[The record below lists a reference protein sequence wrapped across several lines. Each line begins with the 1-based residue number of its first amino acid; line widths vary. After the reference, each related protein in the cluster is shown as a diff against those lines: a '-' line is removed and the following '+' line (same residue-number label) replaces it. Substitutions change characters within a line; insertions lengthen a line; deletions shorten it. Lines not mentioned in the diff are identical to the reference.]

1 MKMTLFFIFVI
12 HKTLYIF
19 QPYSYQEAIMFI
31 SNITRIL
38 SKIIFVFFAA
48 RKQAARKFLI
58 QRNAFCSDCLFCPY
72 KIENE
77 ILKSANAFMREQIK
91 QQKHIRWTKTA
102 QLGIMRLVHKFG
114 IPHTKIPVYFPVTRS
129 TFLRW
134 LTKLKN
140 GNFFYSI
147 KSSRKIHPQKT
158 PHAIT
163 ALICR
168 MKIDNPRWGYLRI
181 SSELAKLGI
190 KRSATTINKILRKKL
205 HLQSPQIITSHP
217 HQVWQMDITT
227 VKIFW
232 FIPAYIFVA
241 IDDYSRAIMT
251 FSVSLKPS
259 ADWIKK
265 NLLKAFT
272 THGKPEAV
280 RTDNGGQFI
289 SQQFKSFLKNMNI
302 SHLRCPPRYPLLNG
316 KVERFFLSLKTEIL
330 NKISINS
337 FRQLKQLVA
346 EYIAYY
352 NFYRPH
358 QGINMQIPMT
368 LLNNNRSYVAAG
380 LIPSCNDGP
389 QNFIP
394 IKITRLTF
402 AGILN
407 AYVISN

>member
-1 MKMTLFFIFVI
+1 MTLFFIFII

-19 QPYSYQEAIMFI
+19 QSYSYQEAIMFI
-31 SNITRIL
+31 SSITRIL
-38 SKIIFVFFAA
+38 SKIIFVFLSA

-58 QRNAFCSDCLFCPY
+58 QRNTVCPDCLFCPY

-114 IPHTKIPVYFPVTRS
+114 IPHTKIPVYFPVARS
-129 TFLRW
+129 TFIRW

-140 GNFFYSI
+140 GSFFYSI
-147 KSSRKIHPQKT
+147 NSSRKIHPQKT
-158 PHAIT
+158 PRAIT
-163 ALICR
+163 
-168 MKIDNPRWGYLRI
+168 
-181 SSELAKLGI
+181 I
-190 KRSATTINKILRKKL
+190 KKILRKKL
-205 HLQSPQIITSHP
+205 HLQPPRIITSHP

-232 FIPAYIFVA
+232 FISAYIFVA
-241 IDDYSRAIMT
+241 IDDYSRAVIT

-259 ADWIKK
+259 ADWIE
-265 NLLKAFT
+265 NILLKAFT
-272 THGKPEAV
+272 TRGKPEAV

-316 KVERFFLSLKTEIL
+316 KVERFFLSLKTELL
-330 NKISINS
+330 NRISINS

-368 LLNNNRSYVAAG
+368 RLNNLVAAG
-380 LIPSCNDGP
+380 LIPACNDGP